1 MNATAKQEEKLSALL
16 KEAEDFPLLKTLRA
30 EKAAALLVTR
40 TEAAGKIEHPSPS
53 PVHHQPDQDQPDQ
66 ADQQQQEY
74 GESVDCRDRGG
85 ESCLSQ

>member
-1 MNATAKQEEKLSALL
+1 MPPLPIVTADARSGAGLGSNEKGGLPRPPVRLSVM
-16 KEAEDFPLLKTLRA
+16 PLL
-30 EKAAALLVTR
+30 
-40 TEAAGKIEHPSPS
+40 HPSPS

-66 ADQQQQEY
+66 ADHQQQEY